1 MSAEA
6 NPVTYHPLTAL
17 RFLRAILQKLIVEFR
32 AIQDGGSL
40 CIFQRKGSAAQ
51 EDQTLDETECKIWEL
66 QTLRYPGVWMN
77 EDLADLHRDSLE
89 PHLSFSGYAF
99 ALCAASLPLLQS
111 KDCSIVTE
119 TVRLVQD
126 ALPFVVDVQ
135 LSLGEESLV
144 SIHQKRW
151 QHLLNRF
158 DQVRLAL
165 LIIAAGRVHGLLSS
179 VSCSWR

>member
-1 MSAEA
+1 
-6 NPVTYHPLTAL
+6 
-17 RFLRAILQKLIVEFR
+17 
-32 AIQDGGSL
+32 
-40 CIFQRKGSAAQ
+40 
-51 EDQTLDETECKIWEL
+51 
-66 QTLRYPGVWMN
+66 MN

-165 LIIAAGRVHGLLSS
+165 FSGAAARAHGALSS